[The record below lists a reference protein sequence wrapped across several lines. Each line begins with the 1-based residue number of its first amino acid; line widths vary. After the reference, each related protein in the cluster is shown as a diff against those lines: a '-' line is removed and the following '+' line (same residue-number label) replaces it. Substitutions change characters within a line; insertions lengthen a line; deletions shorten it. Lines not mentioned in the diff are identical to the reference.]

1 MDTVSTGTMP
11 QVTAQTAFSVEHV
24 SYRYPGGVVALE
36 DVSLVVRPGE
46 QVAVLGANGSGKST
60 LLKMLNGLV
69 VPTSGRVR
77 AFGEELN
84 DRTLRDDT
92 VARKFRARVGFV
104 FQNPDS
110 QLFCATVRDEIAFGP
125 LQTELTQE
133 EVFQRVEDVA
143 QMVGITPLLDRAPYH
158 LSGGEK
164 KRVALASVL
173 VMNPDAL
180 LLDEPTAG
188 LDPRS
193 QSWLVDT
200 LAALAAVGKTIILST
215 QHLELLPHMAKRAV
229 VLGEDHTLQA
239 DGSVGEILQ
248 DEALLLR
255 TNLAHAHFH
264 RHGTTGHVHLHYHAG
279 EHEHDH

>member
-1 MDTVSTGTMP
+1 
-11 QVTAQTAFSVEHV
+11 
-24 SYRYPGGVVALE
+24 
-36 DVSLVVRPGE
+36 
-46 QVAVLGANGSGKST
+46 
-60 LLKMLNGLV
+60 
-69 VPTSGRVR
+69 
-77 AFGEELN
+77 
-84 DRTLRDDT
+84 
-92 VARKFRARVGFV
+92 
-104 FQNPDS
+104 
-110 QLFCATVRDEIAFGP
+110 
-125 LQTELTQE
+125 
-133 EVFQRVEDVA
+133 
-143 QMVGITPLLDRAPYH
+143 MVGITPLLDRAPYH